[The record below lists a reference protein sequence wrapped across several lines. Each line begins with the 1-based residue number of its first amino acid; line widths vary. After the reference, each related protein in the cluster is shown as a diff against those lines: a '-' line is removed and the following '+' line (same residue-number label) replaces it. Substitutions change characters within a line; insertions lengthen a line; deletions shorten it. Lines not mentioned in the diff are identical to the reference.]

1 MSPIWGCA
9 QQHSTSGND
18 AGILSVRFARMAGHS
33 AAQEDSRAEVSEQLH
48 CKASM
53 LRHLG

>member
-9 QQHSTSGND
+9 SEHGTTWVD
-18 AGILSVRFARMAGHS
+18 AGILGVSSARMAGHS
-33 AAQEDSRAEVSEQLH
+33 AAQQDSRSQVPEQVH

-53 LRHLG
+53 LG